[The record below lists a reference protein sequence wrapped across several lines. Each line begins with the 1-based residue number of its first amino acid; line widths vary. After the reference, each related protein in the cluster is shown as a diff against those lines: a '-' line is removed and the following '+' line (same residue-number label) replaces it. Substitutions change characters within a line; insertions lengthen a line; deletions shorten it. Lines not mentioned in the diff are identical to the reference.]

1 MWCGGGPDGPP
12 PHRTFSPSKDQ
23 VRYRSPATA
32 LSGALGVVVEP
43 LAALAA
49 QPTGLDHATE

>member
-1 MWCGGGPDGPP
+1 MVRRRPRRAAAAPDS
-12 PHRTFSPSKDQ
+12 SPSKDQ

-32 LSGALGVVVEP
+32 LSGALCVVVEP

>member
-12 PHRTFSPSKDQ
+12 PHRTSSPSGSGA
-23 VRYRSPATA
+23 VPATA
-32 LSGALGVVVEP
+32 LSGALCVVVEP